1 MQLCSTRDS
10 PLSGKSTFRDER
22 EKTFIGSPRVPLCA
36 GCRPEYDILKSGGY
50 GPVSTDDEAVVELL
64 DDLRLD
70 RIVENHGF

>member
-1 MQLCSTRDS
+1 MQLVFDEGL
-10 PLSGKSTFRDER
+10 PLSGKSTFVMNAKDVHWESTCSTVR
-22 EKTFIGSPRVPLCA
+22 GMSA
-36 GCRPEYDILKSGGY
+36 WYDILKRGY